1 MTNETSTRPGNYL
14 SREVFFNILW
24 FTSLLRACVNV
35 RSTMKLLIRN
45 LARITTEQEI
55 RALFES
61 FGTVQSCNLILD
73 KQTGG
78 SKGFAFIEMPRPGE
92 AKAAV
97 KSLNGKPVDNNTVR
111 VKYADMPAKGQP
123 TGK

>member
-1 MTNETSTRPGNYL
+1 
-14 SREVFFNILW
+14 
-24 FTSLLRACVNV
+24 
-35 RSTMKLLIRN
+35 MKLLIRN

-97 KSLNGKPVDNNTVR
+97 KSLNGKPVDNHTVR

>member
-1 MTNETSTRPGNYL
+1 
-14 SREVFFNILW
+14 
-24 FTSLLRACVNV
+24 
-35 RSTMKLLIRN
+35 MKLLIRN

-61 FGTVQSCNLILD
+61 LGTVQSCNLILD
-73 KQTGG
+73 KQSGG

-97 KSLNGKPVDNNTVR
+97 KLLNGKQIDGNAIR
-111 VKYADMPAKGQP
+111 VKYADLPTKGQ
-123 TGK
+123 TAAK